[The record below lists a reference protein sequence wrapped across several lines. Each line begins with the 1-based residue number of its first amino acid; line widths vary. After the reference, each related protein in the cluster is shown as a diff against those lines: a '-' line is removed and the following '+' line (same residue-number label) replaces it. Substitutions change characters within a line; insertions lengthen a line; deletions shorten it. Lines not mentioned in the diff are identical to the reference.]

1 MLNNMKLEGNSFQN
15 VTWRLKDIMNSTD
28 KEAYPFNFAGFNWTL
43 VTKMQKASNK
53 KSTLSF
59 YLKLLNEQHTSNNT
73 PTHEKIEIAS
83 RIITVYYQFNCNGLD
98 LSKNN
103 LVKCLQINKN
113 QTMLL
118 WKFDHKELE
127 SLALYDNEF
136 SIKMNLD
143 IIYSGILTHISKY
156 IENYY
161 QSKNINTL
169 ALTDIFALLEKIP
182 KISKAHDAAFGLL
195 YRWGIIVLL
204 ACYNNSL

>member
-1 MLNNMKLEGNSFQN
+1 M
-15 VTWRLKDIMNSTD
+15 TWTLKDIMNSTD

-43 VTKMQKASNK
+43 VTKMHKYYNK

-59 YLKLLNEQHTSNNT
+59 YLKLLNDQQTSNNT
-73 PTHEKIEIAS
+73 AIYNTSHEKIEIDS

-98 LSKNN
+98 VSKNN
-103 LVKCLQINKN
+103 LIKCLQINKN

-118 WKFDHKELE
+118 WKFYHKELE

-136 SIKMNLD
+136 SIKMNID

-169 ALTDIFALLEKIP
+169 VLTDIFALLEKIP
-182 KISKAHDAAFGLL
+182 KISKVHDAAFGLL

-204 ACYNNSL
+204 A